1 MHIQCPLGDWYSLL
15 HLKQVRYQARRHR
28 PLSDNIERFHPH
40 KMPRSQVKRRSCRSK
55 TDFHFLQK
63 EKSESNMAGK
73 KTITFT
79 NPILYEP
86 KFMQKKI
93 KKKIFQKKISGFLF
107 CATIYSQKSSPSP
120 FSPPQ

>member
-40 KMPRSQVKRRSCRSK
+40 KMPRSQAKRRSCRSK

-63 EKSESNMAGK
+63 EKSESNMAGTK
-73 KTITFT
+73 PVALPTSVRSEEHTSELQSQSNIVCR
-79 NPILYEP
+79 LLLE
-86 KFMQKKI
+86 
-93 KKKIFQKKISGFLF
+93 KKKKKQKQNVNRNIL
-107 CATIYSQKSSPSP
+107 
-120 FSPPQ
+120 